1 MRSTGKQK
9 IGEMY
14 VAWHMKKF
22 YRTSKRTPSTR
33 QPQIIDIQK
42 KIVEMYVTRKGVE
55 EVVERERR

>member
-1 MRSTGKQK
+1 
-9 IGEMY
+9 MY